1 MPKGPLIV
9 AATFGLI
16 AAPIPAWAQ
25 SEVPADVAERIVQKP
40 VYGDDE
46 CEPSVD
52 ADEIVVCVRFDE
64 SERYRIPPNL
74 RGDPNDPKNQA
85 WALRV
90 QSLETVGAT
99 GTNSCSPVG
108 VGGFT
113 GCTTQLINNYYSA
126 QRNNADVQAGR
137 LIEQARQERLSRI
150 DEEAALVEAAE
161 LERQSEL
168 EAYRKQREAE
178 EAAAAQAAGSDVQ
191 LTPDNP
197 GSDDS
202 LTVPP
207 TAEDAPPS

>member
-1 MPKGPLIV
+1 MLRGPLIL
-9 AATFGLI
+9 AAGTALL
-16 AAPIPAWAQ
+16 AAPLPVFAQ
-25 SEVPADVAERIVQKP
+25 SDVPADASERIVQKP

-46 CEPSVD
+46 CEPSVNE
-52 ADEIVVCVRFDE
+52 DEIVVCVRFDE

-126 QRNNADVQAGR
+126 QRTNADAQAGR

-150 DEEAALVEAAE
+150 DEEAAIVEAAE

-178 EAAAAQAAGSDVQ
+178 EAAAQAAGSDVQ
-191 LTPDNP
+191 LTPDTPETDNDLAVP
-197 GSDDS
+197 PSSDD
-202 LTVPP
+202 T
-207 TAEDAPPS
+207 PPS